1 MEVFTPMLNQ
11 MALLLIFMLAG
22 FVLCR
27 MKLTPD
33 NTAVVLSKLETY
45 IFLPALNINN
55 FMSHFTWENISS
67 RWSSVL
73 VGIVLMGV
81 AVALAHLLAPR
92 FTKDAYAKR
101 IYLYSFVIANIG
113 YMGNAIIQGVYGDEM
128 LFNYLIYTLP
138 LVTFVYTAG
147 VAWLKPGSNK
157 ISFKTILSPMFI
169 SLVIGAALGLSGI
182 KMPALLSNTL
192 SSAASCMSPCAMILT
207 GYIIGTFDLK
217 ALLKNKKI
225 YVATFVRLMVIPA
238 IMTAIVKL
246 LGFNDTIVLCTLCA
260 YCMPMGLNSVIF
272 PASYGGDTKLGA
284 GMALISHV
292 LSVITI
298 PVMFMLFT

>member
-11 MALLLIFMLAG
+11 MALLLLFMLAG

-55 FMSHFTWENISS
+55 FMVHFTWENIAS
-67 RWSSVL
+67 RWSSV
-73 VGIVLMGV
+73 VIGIVLMFA
-81 AVALAHLLAPR
+81 AVGLAYLLAPR
-92 FTKDAYAKR
+92 FTKEPYAKR

-138 LVTFVYTAG
+138 LVTFVYTMG
-147 VAWLKPGSNK
+147 VAWLKPGSSK
-157 ISFKTILSPMFI
+157 LTFRTILSPMFI
-169 SLVIGAALGLSGI
+169 SLVIGAALGLSGLRI
-182 KMPALLSNTL
+182 PAFLSTTL
-192 SSAASCMSPCAMILT
+192 SSAAACMSPCAMILT
-207 GYIIGTFDLK
+207 GFIIGTFDLK
-217 ALLKNKKI
+217 ALLRNKKI
-225 YVATFVRLMVIPA
+225 YLATFVRLVVIPA
-238 IMTAIVKL
+238 IMTGIVKL
-246 LGFNDTIVLCTLCA
+246 FGCNDIIVLCTLCA

-292 LSVITI
+292 CSVITI